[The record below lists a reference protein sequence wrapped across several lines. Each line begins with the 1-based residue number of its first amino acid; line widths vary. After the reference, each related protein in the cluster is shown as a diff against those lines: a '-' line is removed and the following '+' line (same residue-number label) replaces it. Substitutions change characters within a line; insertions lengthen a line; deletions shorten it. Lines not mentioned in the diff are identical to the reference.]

1 MTVDTVLW
9 SPCTVRILFST
20 WPAHGHLLP
29 MLPLARA
36 ALGAGHDV
44 VVASGAEMA
53 AEARRRGFETWD
65 VGPSRAE
72 ADAAFGAVVPDIT
85 AVEPAARVPTI
96 IAGIFG
102 AAALRRAE
110 DLVPRAIAWHPDLV
124 VHPITELAGAV
135 AAERSGARRLVH
147 GFGPLPAEAWS
158 WFGARFAELCDAWAV
173 PSLVEG
179 ILDSPFVELCPPSLQ
194 RDAVDAFR
202 RRVPMRPGAGD
213 ITPGEH
219 LPWSAGE
226 LAALPHGQTV
236 HLTLG
241 TLFHSNTHVFEA
253 ALNGLRELPVNV
265 IVTVGPDADPASLG
279 PQPPHIL
286 VTDFVAHELLLP
298 HCTAIISQG
307 GPATILAALDHGLP
321 HLVLPQGADQF
332 MNAPVLEA
340 SGAGLA
346 LMPPDATAER
356 IRAAISRLLDEAA
369 FAQAARR
376 MQAELVAMPGAGAVL
391 ADQLS
396 ADPASSR
403 RQR

>member
-1 MTVDTVLW
+1 MTADVAMW
-9 SPCTVRILFST
+9 SRGTVRILLST

-36 ALGAGHDV
+36 ARRAGHDV

-53 AEARRRGFETWD
+53 AEARRRGFAAWD

-85 AVEPAARVPTI
+85 VIDPAERVPTI

-102 AAALRRAE
+102 AAALLRAD
-110 DLVPRAIAWHPDLV
+110 DLVPRAMTWQPDLV

-158 WFGARFAELCDAWAV
+158 WFGARFDQVCEAWSV
-173 PSLVEG
+173 PTLVDD
-179 ILDSPFVELCPPSLQ
+179 ILESPFVELCPPSLQ
-194 RDAVDAFR
+194 RDAVAAFGH
-202 RRVPMRPGAGD
+202 RVPMRPGAGD
-213 ITPGEH
+213 VVPGEH
-219 LPWSAGE
+219 LPWGAGD
-226 LAALPHGQTV
+226 LAALPYERTV

-253 ALNGLRELPVNV
+253 ALAGLRELPVNV
-265 IVTVGPDADPASLG
+265 IVTVGPGADPASLG
-279 PQPPHIL
+279 SQPAHVL

-298 HCTAIISQG
+298 HCSTIISQG
-307 GPATILAALDHGLP
+307 GPATILAALDHGIP

-332 MNAPVLEA
+332 LNAPVLQA

-346 LMPPDATAER
+346 LMPAEATADR
-356 IRAAISRLLDEAA
+356 IGAAVGRLLEEPS
-369 FAQAARR
+369 FTEAARR
-376 MQAELVAMPGAGAVL
+376 MQVELSVMPGPEAVL
-391 ADQLS
+391 AEQLG
-396 ADPASSR
+396 AAVSR
-403 RQR
+403 

>member
-1 MTVDTVLW
+1 M
-9 SPCTVRILFST
+9 RILIST

-29 MLPLARA
+29 MLPVARA
-36 ALGAGHDV
+36 AQRSGHDV

-53 AEARRRGFETWD
+53 GEARRRGFEAWD

-72 ADAAFGAVVPDIT
+72 ADAAFGALVPDIT
-85 AVEPAARVPTI
+85 VIDPAERVPTI

-110 DLVPRAIAWHPDLV
+110 DLVPRAMAWRPDLV

-135 AAERSGARRLVH
+135 AAECSGALRLVH

-158 WFGARFAELCDAWAV
+158 WFGARFDQLCEAWSV
-173 PSLVEG
+173 PSLVDAV
-179 ILDSPFVELCPPSLQ
+179 LDSPFVELCPPSLQ
-194 RDAVDAFR
+194 RDAVAAFG

-213 ITPGEH
+213 VMPGEH
-219 LPWSAGE
+219 LPWSAAD
-226 LAALPHGQTV
+226 LAALPYEQTV

-241 TLFHSNTHVFEA
+241 TLFHSNTHVFQA
-253 ALNGLRELPVNV
+253 ALAGLGDLGVNV
-265 IVTVGPDADPASLG
+265 IVTVGPGADPATLG
-279 PQPPHIL
+279 PQPAHVL

-298 HCTAIISQG
+298 HCSAIISQG

-332 MNAPVLEA
+332 LNAPVLDA

-346 LMPPDATAER
+346 LMPPEATPER
-356 IRAAISRLLDEAA
+356 IGAAAARLLDETSFGA
-369 FAQAARR
+369 AARR
-376 MQAELVAMPGAGAVL
+376 MQAELAAMPLPEAVL
-391 ADQLS
+391 AEQLG
-396 ADPASSR
+396 AKVSR
-403 RQR
+403 

>member
-1 MTVDTVLW
+1 
-9 SPCTVRILFST
+9 VRILIST

-29 MLPLARA
+29 LLPLASA
-36 ALGAGHDV
+36 ARRAGHDV
-44 VVASGAEMA
+44 VIASGAEMA
-53 AEARRRGFETWD
+53 AEARRRGFTAWD

-85 AVEPAARVPTI
+85 VIDPAERVPTI

-110 DLVPRAIAWHPDLV
+110 DLVPRAVAWRPDLV

-158 WFGARFAELCDAWAV
+158 WFGARFGELCDAWSV
-173 PSLVEG
+173 PALVDDV
-179 ILDSPFVELCPPSLQ
+179 LDSPFVELCPPSLQ
-194 RDAVDAFR
+194 RDAVAAFR

-213 ITPGEH
+213 VMPGEH
-219 LPWSAGE
+219 LPWSDDE
-226 LAALPHGQTV
+226 LAALPHAGTV

-241 TLFHSNTHVFEA
+241 TLFHHNTPVLQT
-253 ALNGLRELPVNV
+253 ALAGLRELPVNV
-265 IVTVGPDADPASLG
+265 IVTVGPGADPASLG
-279 PQPPHIL
+279 PQPPHVL

-307 GPATILAALDHGLP
+307 GPATILAALDHGIP

-332 MNAPVLEA
+332 LNAPVLAA

-346 LMPPDATAER
+346 LGPAEATAER
-356 IRAAISRLLDEAA
+356 IGAATARLLDEPS
-369 FAQAARR
+369 FADAARG
-376 MQAELVAMPGAGAVL
+376 MQAELHAMPSAEAVL
-391 ADQLS
+391 ADQL
-396 ADPASSR
+396 AAALTR
-403 RQR
+403 

>member
-1 MTVDTVLW
+1 MWLDWL
-9 SPCTVRILFST
+9 VRILIST

-36 ALGAGHDV
+36 AVRAGHDV

-53 AEARRRGFETWD
+53 REAARRGFAAWD
-65 VGPSRAE
+65 VGPSRAQ

-85 AVEPAARVPTI
+85 VIDPAVRVPTI

-110 DLVPRAIAWHPDLV
+110 DLVPRALSWQPDLV

-135 AAERSGARRLVH
+135 AAECSGALRLVH

-158 WFGARFAELCDAWAV
+158 WFGARFGELCDAWAV
-173 PSLVEG
+173 PSLVED
-179 ILDSPFVELCPPSLQ
+179 ILDAPFLELCPPSLQ
-194 RDAVDAFR
+194 RDAVAAFR
-202 RRVPMRPGAGD
+202 NRRPMRPGAGD
-213 ITPGEH
+213 VGPGEQ
-219 LPWSAGE
+219 LPWSAAD
-226 LAALPHGQTV
+226 LAALPHDRTV

-241 TLFHSNTHVFEA
+241 TLFHANTHVFRT
-253 ALNGLRELPVNV
+253 ALDGLATLPVNV
-265 IVTVGPDADPASLG
+265 VVTVGPGADPTILG
-279 PQPPHIL
+279 PQRPHVL

-307 GPATILAALDHGLP
+307 GPATILAALEFGVP

-332 MNAPVLEA
+332 LNAPVLVG

-346 LMPPDATAER
+346 LVPSEATAD
-356 IRAAISRLLDEAA
+356 AIATATSSLLDDASFSTAA
-369 FAQAARR
+369 GR
-376 MQAELVAMPGAGAVL
+376 MQGELAAMPSPATVL
-391 ADQLS
+391 AEQLS
-396 ADPASSR
+396 TMDR
-403 RQR
+403 